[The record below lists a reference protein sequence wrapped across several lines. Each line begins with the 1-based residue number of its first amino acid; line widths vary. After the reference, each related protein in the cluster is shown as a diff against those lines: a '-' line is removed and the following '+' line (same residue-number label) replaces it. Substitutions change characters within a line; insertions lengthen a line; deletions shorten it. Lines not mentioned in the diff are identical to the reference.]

1 MHSTALE
8 CRVAAE
14 VQRKEEKEEKE
25 GIRGIEKPLTVR
37 IEKKDTFLHE
47 EGKMTFL

>member
-1 MHSTALE
+1 VHSTALE

-14 VQRKEEKEEKE
+14 VQRKEEKE
-25 GIRGIEKPLTVR
+25 GIRGIEIPLTVR